1 MTTELCRPK
10 PRTKTGI
17 SSAGWLALPLLALM
31 LACPRDKK
39 DRAENIPIDTA
50 KADTTKTDLSTV
62 GSAMPSAAPDTFKVQ
77 TLHPPAG
84 AARGSGGAGSGL
96 PQAPPEL
103 LAVVEREQGTS
114 RFCFTEFGKKS
125 DPSLRGDVT
134 MNVTIGNGGVN
145 EARVADSRWSGSA
158 GTAVNRC
165 LNERAERA
173 WKVAPGAVKPGRYA
187 VRLNFT
193 S

>member
-1 MTTELCRPK
+1 MSLTR
-10 PRTKTGI
+10 
-17 SSAGWLALPLLALM
+17 WLALPLLAILA
-31 LACPRDKK
+31 ACPKDKK
-39 DRAENIPIDTA
+39 ERTENIPVDTA
-50 KADTTKTDLSTV
+50 KADTTKTDLSNV
-62 GSAMPSAAPDTFKVQ
+62 ASSMPGAAPDTFKVQ
-77 TLHPPAG
+77 TLHPPANTTRG
-84 AARGSGGAGSGL
+84 ASGGGGSGL

-103 LAVVEREQGTS
+103 LAVVESEQGTS

-134 MNVTIGNGGVN
+134 MSVTIANAGVS
-145 EARVADSRWSGSA
+145 EARVSDSRWSGTA